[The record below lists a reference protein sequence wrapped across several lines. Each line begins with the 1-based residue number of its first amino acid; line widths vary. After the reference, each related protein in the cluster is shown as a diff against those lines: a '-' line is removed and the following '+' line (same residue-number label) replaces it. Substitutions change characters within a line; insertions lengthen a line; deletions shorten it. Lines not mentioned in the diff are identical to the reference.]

1 MTNAEKKLH
10 FGKAITELVELTSK
24 IREEYLLNKVQNIVK
39 NILKETLDITKTMN
53 YIKINME
60 MTKNP
65 ETKFVWTQVFLIF
78 QKYFKQI

>member
-1 MTNAEKKLH
+1 MTNAEKKMQ